1 MDSLISC
8 IITTAAAIASGMVL
22 FLLQRFFNSQKA
34 KEEAR
39 DLEKAKD
46 NALILRAINAVG
58 KLAVANSI
66 ALRDGRTNGELKAA
80 LREYETVEKEM
91 YEYIIMHYSKN
102 I

>member
-1 MDSLISC
+1 MDSLISYFM
-8 IITTAAAIASGMVL
+8 TAFTAVISGMVL
-22 FLLQRFFNSQKA
+22 FLLQRFFNNQKT
-34 KEEAR
+34 KEEER

-66 ALRDGRTNGELKAA
+66 ALRDGKTNGELKAA
-80 LREYETVEKEM
+80 LHQYETVEKEM
-91 YEYIIMHYSKN
+91 YEYIILHYSKN

>member
-1 MDSLISC
+1 MDSLISYFM
-8 IITTAAAIASGMVL
+8 TALTAVISGIVL
-22 FLLQRFFNSQKA
+22 FLLQRFFSNHQT

-66 ALRDGRTNGELKAA
+66 ALRDGKTNGELKAA
-80 LREYETVEKEM
+80 LHQYETVEKEM
-91 YEYIIMHYSKN
+91 YEYIILHYSKN